1 MERLAQISQIDPNW
15 YLTIEGFLIQNPEF
29 GPYVYLIPIH
39 RPTVH
44 PSAKNF
50 LEHLVLYI
58 CESGVN
64 RKYAWKQWSLIQPF
78 LQSNQYNIGLM
89 VEKIGDQLQ
98 PKKRQIYLDLWEK
111 VQPIGPLNYQLQD
124 LLNTKVKGV
133 GPGCIGQLKQF
144 WSTDNDAVEITDR
157 AFIAG
162 FKKVY
167 GDQNIK
173 KTVDQW
179 GNQKIVGSLLC
190 TQIYHYLL

>member
-1 MERLAQISQIDPNW
+1 
-15 YLTIEGFLIQNPEF
+15 
-29 GPYVYLIPIH
+29 
-39 RPTVH
+39 
-44 PSAKNF
+44 
-50 LEHLVLYI
+50 
-58 CESGVN
+58 
-64 RKYAWKQWSLIQPF
+64 
-78 LQSNQYNIGLM
+78 
-89 VEKIGDQLQ
+89 
-98 PKKRQIYLDLWEK
+98 
-111 VQPIGPLNYQLQD
+111 LNYQLQD

-167 GDQNIK
+167 GQEVNIK
-173 KTVDQW
+173 KTVNQW